1 MSKNPSLNIKN
12 VKYSEDDAKVGA
24 DIALKNRLYVSGWSL
39 SKVLQQIRYGII
51 RADVLIAFNNDTP
64 VSVVVV
70 ETNRLYAQAFTR
82 KSMRKRGIAKS
93 LIKECGAKIKS
104 TGIGIDGSSVFWSKV
119 ISSN

>member
-1 MSKNPSLNIKN
+1 MSNNPSLNIKN
-12 VKYSEDDAKVGA
+12 VKYSDDDAKLGA
-24 DIALKNRLYVSGWSL
+24 DIALKNRLYVSGWEL
-39 SKVLQQIRYGII
+39 SKFLQKVRGGVVD
-51 RADVLIAFNNDTP
+51 ADVLIAFNDDTP

-70 ETNRLYAQAFTR
+70 EKRRLYAQAFTR
-82 KSMRKRGIAKS
+82 KSMRKRGIAKT

>member
-1 MSKNPSLNIKN
+1 MFIKN
-12 VKYSEDDAKVGA
+12 VKYSGDDAKLGA
-24 DIALKNRLYVSGWSL
+24 DIALKNRLYVSGWGL
-39 SKVLQQIRYGII
+39 SGFLQKVRGGVVD
-51 RADVLIAFNNDTP
+51 ADVLIAFNDDTP

-70 ETNRLYAQAFTR
+70 ETNSLYAQAFTR

-104 TGIGIDGSSVFWSKV
+104 SGIGIDGSSVFWSKV